1 MLGLNLPASGTAK
14 FLACWLLAVLLLA
27 TNPCIFQHVCALQA
41 IDRAVHQLGAWGEPL
56 QTAADVERIGLGKK
70 SAEKVKEILQRG
82 VSSRLAAAQQNEK
95 LRVRPEGGGRG
106 RDVGMEGGGRDTGCT
121 HAMRHV
127 MRRVK
132 CKRGL

>member
-95 LRVRPEGGGRG
+95 LRVRPEGG
-106 RDVGMEGGGRDTGCT
+106 VGGETWGWREGEGILDA
-121 HAMRHV
+121 HMR
-127 MRRVK
+127 
-132 CKRGL
+132 CAT